1 MATDYSRI
9 MYKQYME
16 VMERLEKMEAAH
28 KEDHAE
34 IRELNGDVKSLQKTN
49 SILQEK
55 CDRLETE
62 NQDLKEELRDVKEE
76 NRILRD
82 DNERMK
88 RILNNDSSNSSL
100 PPSTDGNGKGGHSGN
115 GSKPANTYNS
125 RKPSKKKNG
134 GQKGHKGK
142 TLTTE
147 DVEKK
152 IAEGKFEK
160 RVETFGDPRKKKYVT
175 RYRID
180 LEVKATATEMRFYAD
195 ENGKFHIPEE
205 LRRSMVVY
213 GPYVKAMAAQLYS
226 EGVMANDR
234 ICEFLNS
241 ISGDSL
247 EISEGS
253 VYNFCREFSN
263 RCIPETTAIEDD
275 LLNEDVLCTD
285 ATVMTTDKKQ
295 TYIRNVSS
303 ERSVIYYPA
312 DTKTIEEMRTMRVLA
327 CFSGTLMH
335 DHETALYHFGT
346 RHAECN
352 VHVGRYEVKNTQE
365 SLNSWSRHME
375 CFMEGMNRAR
385 NKLKEASIDHFDE
398 KALRIYEAR
407 YDAILEDGFEQN
419 RKTKGRYA
427 RREEKKLLNRLKKYK
442 ENHLLFLYD
451 FRVPFSNNMSER
463 DLRKCKNREKMAG
476 GFRKREGRQMFCRIL
491 SFVETVKRRK
501 KNLFASIVSLFRGEP
516 VIQRRPVC

>member
-16 VMERLEKMEAAH
+16 VMERLDKMETAH
-28 KEDHAE
+28 KADRAE
-34 IRELNGDVKSLQKTN
+34 IREMDGDIKSLQKTN
-49 SILQEK
+49 SILQGK

-62 NQDLKEELRDVKEE
+62 NKELKETVDGLEKE
-76 NRILRD
+76 NRTLRD

-100 PPSTDGNGKGGHSGN
+100 PPSLDNNGKGKHGGR
-115 GSKPANTYNS
+115 PANTYNG
-125 RKPSKKKNG
+125 RKPSKRKAG
-134 GQKGHKGK
+134 GQIGHKGK
-142 TLTTE
+142 TLTAE

-152 IAEGKFEK
+152 IADGKFEK
-160 RVETFGDPRKKKYVT
+160 RVEIFGDPGNKKYVT
-175 RYRID
+175 RYRLD
-180 LEVKATATEMRFYAD
+180 LQVKAIATELRFYVD
-195 ENGKFHIPEE
+195 ENGTYQIPEE
-205 LRRSMVVY
+205 MRRSMVVY

-247 EISEGS
+247 EMSEGS

-295 TYIRNVSS
+295 AYIRNVSS

-312 DTKTIEEMRTMRVLA
+312 DSKTIEEMRTMRVLA
-327 CFSGTLMH
+327 SFSGTLMH

-365 SLNSWSRHME
+365 SLNRWSRHME

-385 NKLKEASIDHFDE
+385 NKLKGAGIGHFDE
-398 KALRIYEAR
+398 KALRIYEQR
-407 YDAILEDGFEQN
+407 YDAILEEGYEQN
-419 RKTKGRYA
+419 RETKGRYA
-427 RREEKKLLNRLKKYK
+427 RKEEKKLLNRLKKYK

-476 GFRKREGRQMFCRIL
+476 GFRKKEGRQMFCRIL
-491 SFVETVKRRK
+491 SFIETVKRRK
-501 KNLFASIVSLFRGEP
+501 KNLFASIVSLFKGEP
-516 VIQRRPVC
+516 VIQ

>member
-1 MATDYSRI
+1 MGSNYSRI

-16 VMERLEKMEAAH
+16 VMERLEKMEASH
-28 KEDHAE
+28 KEDRSE
-34 IRELNGDVKSLQKTN
+34 IHGLKGDVKSLQTTN

-62 NQDLKEELRDVKEE
+62 NKYLKEQVDGLEKE
-76 NRILRD
+76 NLTLRD

-100 PPSTDGNGKGGHSGN
+100 PPSTDADGKGGR
-115 GSKPANTYNS
+115 PANTYNG
-125 RKPSKKKNG
+125 RKPSKKKSG
-134 GQKGHKGK
+134 AQAGHKGK
-142 TLTTE
+142 TLTAE

-152 IAEGKFEK
+152 IAEGKYQK
-160 RVETFGDPRKKKYVT
+160 RIENYGNTSAGKYVS
-175 RYRID
+175 RFRID
-180 LEVKATATEMRFYAD
+180 LEVKAVATEMRFYAD
-195 ENGKFHIPEE
+195 ENGKYHIPKEY
-205 LRRSMVVY
+205 LRSMVVY
-213 GPYVKAMAAQLYS
+213 GPNVKAMAAQLYS

-234 ICEFLNS
+234 ICEFVNS
-241 ISGDSL
+241 ISGDTL
-247 EISEGS
+247 DMSEGS
-253 VYNFCREFSN
+253 VYNFCREFSG
-263 RCIPETTAIEDD
+263 RCIPENMAIEEE
-275 LLNEDVLCTD
+275 LLNEHVLCTD
-285 ATVMTTDKKQ
+285 ATVVTVDKKQ
-295 TYIRNVSS
+295 SYIRNVSS

-312 DTKTIEEMRTMRVLA
+312 DSKTIEEMKTMRVLA
-327 CFSGTLMH
+327 SFSGTLMH

-375 CFMEGMNRAR
+375 CFMNGMNRAR
-385 NKLKEASIDHFDE
+385 NNLKEAGIDHFDE

-407 YDAILEDGFEQN
+407 FDAILEEGFEQN
-419 RKTKGRYA
+419 RKTKGRIA
-427 RREEKKLLNRLKKYK
+427 RKEEKKLLNRLKKYK
-442 ENHLLFLYD
+442 ENHLLFLRD

-476 GFRKREGRQMFCRIL
+476 GFRKKEGRTMFCRIL

-501 KNLFASIVSLFRGEP
+501 KNLFSSIVSLFKGEP
-516 VIQRRPVC
+516 VIQ